1 MKTEAR
7 TLLAEVVGRGREG
20 GQSEGKAKMHTPM
33 AASRGAAVRRQSDS
47 ASVPLWGDRV
57 GPVGPPHQEQWP
69 LPRAAPFS
77 SCVLKEA
84 PPTRAAWLIPTNH
97 L

>member
-7 TLLAEVVGRGREG
+7 TLLAEVGGRGREG

-47 ASVPLWGDRV
+47 ASVPLWGDR
-57 GPVGPPHQEQWP
+57 ERKREKYN
-69 LPRAAPFS
+69 LNE
-77 SCVLKEA
+77 CVSLKA
-84 PPTRAAWLIPTNH
+84 YSKRT
-97 L
+97 